1 MSDNKKVKDVAGKG
15 KGLGAYYK
23 GKAKDYK
30 MIIPIEPPKPVKKAM
45 LGMLMVKK
53 AMDNSD
59 TAKKRISV
67 MGIPGFAASRM
78 SKATGGSTKLKG
90 GQKKLDINK
99 DGKISG
105 EDFKMMKKSTG
116 GEMKKGYGAARQS
129 GMGLQDENLIPGKNM
144 DYYKDLI

>member
-1 MSDNKKVKDVAGKG
+1 MSDNKKVKDVAGEG

-30 MIIPIEPPKPVKKAM
+30 MIIPIEPPKPVKKSM
-45 LGMLMVKK
+45 
-53 AMDNSD
+53 
-59 TAKKRISV
+59 
-67 MGIPGFAASRM
+67 
-78 SKATGGSTKLKG
+78 GGSTELKG
-90 GQKKLDINK
+90 GQKKLDMNK

>member
-45 LGMLMVKK
+45 LGMLIAKK
-53 AMDNSD
+53 AKDKGASGPEYL
-59 TAKKRISV
+59 S
-67 MGIPGFAASRM
+67 PAAMLIRA
-78 SKATGGSTKLKG
+78 SKATGGSTELKG
-90 GQKKLDINK
+90 GQKKLDMNK
-99 DGKISG
+99 DGKISS

>member
-1 MSDNKKVKDVAGKG
+1 M
-15 KGLGAYYK
+15 
-23 GKAKDYK
+23 
-30 MIIPIEPPKPVKKAM
+30 
-45 LGMLMVKK
+45 
-53 AMDNSD
+53 
-59 TAKKRISV
+59 
-67 MGIPGFAASRM
+67 
-78 SKATGGSTKLKG
+78 
-90 GQKKLDINK
+90 NK